1 MHNLRYLQHVPR
13 NTFFETMK
21 HSSIIFA
28 ALMVLALNSWAQ
40 TNLILWQ
47 TNWPLGGTNN
57 IIAGQQQLPNSSSWY
72 TGTRALVVGAS
83 NGVSTNLVATVTSG
97 SSLTFW
103 TYFAPTNNAS
113 PTNVG
118 SVPIQLSPNQ
128 TIRATVNF
136 FVTGSAAQ
144 NTGRSLRF
152 ALLYAGTNAN
162 VTGSGNGSSIG
173 LTGYGQN
180 MNFGTTFGIAPLQT
194 IAATNSL
201 AGGSQLAS
209 SAQLVS
215 IGSNGGGTTNDPGFL
230 DNVNYTLE
238 LSVTENNPTNFTIT
252 TTFWGSSFANGSNI
266 TQTVT
271 DTNYCYTNFD
281 EFIMR
286 PAQGAQTAST
296 FNFTSFKIETFMN
309 NVPSVSSNAF
319 LSNLVLTAAG
329 TLTPGFAPNVLNY
342 TAAAAYGSAPT
353 VTATS
358 ADGAA
363 TIQVIY
369 DNVTNAVS
377 SGSPSGALA
386 LNPNPGVPNILDVR
400 VTAQDLVTVNDY
412 LVNITQLPSQTPPVL
427 TNSVSGGVLNLN
439 WPLANLGYR
448 LLMQTNNL
456 NKGVSGNPSDWG
468 TVAGSTAT
476 NTAAIIITKT
486 NLNDYYRLV
495 YP

>member
-1 MHNLRYLQHVPR
+1 
-13 NTFFETMK
+13 MK
-21 HSSIIFA
+21 HVSIIFA
-28 ALMVLALNSWAQ
+28 ALIALVFNSPAQ
-40 TNLILWQ
+40 TNVILSQ

-57 IIAGQQQLPNSSSWY
+57 IIAGQQQLPISSSWY
-72 TGTRALVVGAS
+72 TGTKALVVGAS
-83 NGVSTNLVATVTSG
+83 NGVSTNLVATVTAG

-103 TYFAPTNNAS
+103 TYFAPTNNTS
-113 PTNVG
+113 PTNAG
-118 SVPIQLSPNQ
+118 GVPIQLSPNQ
-128 TIRATVNF
+128 TIRATANF

-162 VTGSGNGSSIG
+162 VTGSGNGSSAG

-194 IAATNSL
+194 FADTNSTTV
-201 AGGSQLAS
+201 GSQLAS
-209 SAQLVS
+209 SGQLIS
-215 IGSNGGGTTNDPGFL
+215 LGSNSGGTTNDPGFI

-238 LSVTENNPTNFTIT
+238 LSVTENNPTNFSIT

-286 PAQGAQTAST
+286 PALGSQTAST

-309 NVPSVSSNAF
+309 NVPSVSTNAL
-319 LSNLVLTAAG
+319 LSDLVLTPAG
-329 TLTPGFAPNVLNY
+329 TLSPAFASNVLNY
-342 TAAAAYGSAPT
+342 AATQTYGSAPT
-353 VTATS
+353 VTAIS

-363 TIQVIY
+363 TVQLIY
-369 DNVTNAVS
+369 NSTTNILI
-377 SGSPSGALA
+377 SGSPSAALV
-386 LNPNPGVPNILDVR
+386 LNPNPGMTNIVDVR
-400 VTAQDLVTVNDY
+400 VTAQDTVTVQDY
-412 LVNITQLPSQTPPVL
+412 FLSITQLPSQTVPVL
-427 TNSVSGGVLNLN
+427 TNSVNGGTLNLN

-456 NKGVSGNPSDWG
+456 NKGISGNLADWG

-476 NTAAIIITKT
+476 NTAAITITKT
-486 NLNDYYRLV
+486 NTNEFYRLV

>member
-1 MHNLRYLQHVPR
+1 
-13 NTFFETMK
+13 MK
-21 HSSIIFA
+21 HISIIFA
-28 ALMVLALNSWAQ
+28 ALIGFIFVFNSLAE

-57 IIAGQQQLPNSSSWY
+57 IITGQQQLPKSSSWY

-83 NGVSTNLVATVTSG
+83 NGVTTNLVATVTTG

-113 PTNVG
+113 PTNAG
-118 SVPIQLSPNQ
+118 GVPIQLSPNQ

-136 FVTGSAAQ
+136 FVTGSAPQ

-162 VTGSGNGSSIG
+162 VTGSGNGSSAG

-180 MNFGTTFGIAPLQT
+180 MNFGTAFGIAPLQT
-194 IAATNSL
+194 FADTNSVTV
-201 AGGSQLAS
+201 GSQLAS
-209 SAQLVS
+209 ATQLISV
-215 IGSNGGGTTNDPGFL
+215 GSNSGGTTNDPGFI

-238 LSVTENNPTNFTIT
+238 LSVTENNPTNFSIT
-252 TTFWGSSFANGSNI
+252 TTFWGTNFLNGSNI

-281 EFIMR
+281 QFIMR
-286 PAQGAQTAST
+286 PALGSQTAST
-296 FNFTSFKIETFMN
+296 FTFTSFKVETFMN
-309 NVPSVSSNAF
+309 NVPSVSTNAS
-319 LSNLVLTAAG
+319 LSSLVLTPAG
-329 TLTPGFAPNVLNY
+329 TLSPAFASNVLSY
-342 TAAAAYGSAPT
+342 VATESYGSTPT

-358 ADGAA
+358 ADSAA
-363 TIQVIY
+363 TIQLIY
-369 DNVTNAVS
+369 NNTTNVVT
-377 SGSPSGALA
+377 SGNPSGALA
-386 LNPNPGVPNILDVR
+386 LNPNPGVTNIVDVR
-400 VTAQDLVTVNDY
+400 VTAQDLVTVQDY
-412 LVNITQLPSQTPPVL
+412 LVNIIQSPSQTSPVL
-427 TNSVSGGVLNLN
+427 TNSVSGTVLTLN

-448 LLMQTNNL
+448 LLVQTNNL
-456 NKGVSGNPSDWG
+456 NKGVSGNIADWG

-476 NTAAIIITKT
+476 NTAAIVITKT